1 MSEKENAKT
10 TEVKKEPRV
19 ETRKDTLRRL
29 FTENN
34 LVAEDVFK
42 HQHYTIITRAG
53 IDKIQAAQNIQIR
66 YELAH
71 LSEDH
76 SHCLIKAFGKL
87 GDQIIETFGE
97 ATPKNNKN
105 AYTVAMAEK
114 RAMSRICLK
123 LAGFYKLGIFGED
136 ESDDFKKR

>member
-53 IDKIQAAQNIQIR
+53 IDKIQAAQNNQIR

-136 ESDDFKKR
+136 ESDDFKK